1 MNFLRNHK
9 NICSVVAALM
19 VAVLVVYCYGSFR
32 SYAASPEVST
42 LPADIDIDVDYSSDA
57 VNFTYAGKAYSIDRK
72 HNVNLIHY
80 SYRQY
85 SSGTYE
91 RDYNQPETFECSFAG
106 DLCYTSYWF
115 SPSEMRIYVLMT
127 PSLRKVSQVKSYLAS
142 SNYGTFLLV
151 DARYFDTGSNS
162 VFMTTIDYSS
172 GSAVYNVMS
181 SQEGI
186 SSWDANSSNTKNYD
200 DVYACASNINYFNY
214 YMTGYLDDNYLRRA
228 GLYYKAT
235 GELNTSDYASNYHYI
250 PNDLLC
256 IFSNY
261 EISGFYEPDTSKVST
276 PDYYFNYQYIF
287 YKKGYGY
294 IFVDSAKR
302 CKEVGFPS
310 GVTNPRFYFDG
321 EGNNYVYTSV
331 DGITWILKS
340 ACNTMYNSYFEVSCG
355 YEFTDYT
362 LVYTNDKSFGGDP
375 LVTPSYG
382 NITDVTDNLNSFLND
397 YNIISTSGRGGSLNS
412 FDYAVVEYPEN
423 NSFFGAFMGTL
434 TMKSVKY
441 CVYENITSKGSGRFS
456 DYIHVYYFAS
466 DAAPYI
472 TIDYP
477 IDSSG
482 IIAKSPLIHLIYSNS
497 SFADCTY
504 SLLSTTEVP
513 TLSMYLRLLN
523 NATLN
528 IDTKLSALRTDL
540 HADLKSIFKNITL
553 TNQYL
558 KRISANLDSLSIPA
572 AAPDYSG
579 RFDNLSAAL
588 DKLHNDLI
596 YEEGVTKLPNVPQY
610 LVYVYSVTKDIRTRL
625 DNINVQISDDIVT
638 FRKAVISRFDPVT
651 EKLDSIIA
659 KIPST
664 SGGGSFDDSNL
675 VGSIVSL
682 KADIS
687 DNFTTLIKLLKN
699 DTDGVEGIADLT
711 SFLTTYVVSMGN
723 AAYFTTLLDFADGVK
738 NNVVLINETMV
749 TMVTDSGIFAPIFT
763 LGAGFAVFSGL
774 IRKERMD

>member
-19 VAVLVVYCYGSFR
+19 VAVLVVYSYGSFR
-32 SYAASPEVST
+32 SYAAAPEVST
-42 LPADIDIDVDYSSDA
+42 LPADIDIDVDYTADT
-57 VNFTYAGKAYSIDRK
+57 VNFSYAGKAYSIDRK
-72 HNVNLIHY
+72 HKVNLTHY
-80 SYRQY
+80 RY
-85 SSGTYE
+85 SSNRYVLDG
-91 RDYNQPETFECSFAG
+91 NCPEFFEYRFDGYS
-106 DLCYTSYWF
+106 CYTSYWF
-115 SPSEMRIYVLMT
+115 SPSEMRVYVLIGWH
-127 PSLRKVSQVKSYLAS
+127 SYSKVKSYLPS
-142 SNYGTFLLV
+142 PKYGTFRISESDSDV
-151 DARYFDTGSNS
+151 YYY
-162 VFMTTIDYSS
+162 MTTIDYGS
-172 GSAVYNVMS
+172 GSAIYNKMS
-181 SQEGI
+181 SKEAI
-186 SSWDANSSNTKNYD
+186 DYWDAQVSSYDDSHNRSCD
-200 DVYACASNINYFNY
+200 DVYACKSNNSSFNY
-214 YMTGYLDDNYLRRA
+214 YNTGFLEDGFLVRTYMD
-228 GLYYKAT
+228 YKAS
-235 GELNTSDYASNYHYI
+235 GELNTYDYASNYHYI

-261 EISGFYEPDTSKVST
+261 EISGFYEPDTSKVHT
-276 PDYYFNYQYIF
+276 PDYYFNFQYIF
-287 YKKGYGY
+287 YKEGYGY

-302 CKEVGFPS
+302 CKMVGFPN
-310 GVTNPRFYFDG
+310 GVTRPRFYFDG
-321 EGNNYVYTSV
+321 EGNNYVYSSV
-331 DGITWILKS
+331 DGISWILKS
-340 ACNTMYNSYFEVSCG
+340 DYNTMYNSYFELPCNH
-355 YEFTDYT
+355 EFTDYT

-477 IDSSG
+477 TDSSG
-482 IIAKSPLIHLIYSNS
+482 ITAKDPLINLIYSNS
-497 SFADCTY
+497 SLADCTY

-540 HADLKSIFKNITL
+540 HADLKSIFTNITL

-558 KRISANLDSLSIPA
+558 KLISDNLGSLSIPA

-579 RFDNLSAAL
+579 NFDKLSAAL
-588 DKLHNDLI
+588 DKLHYDLI

-610 LVYVYSVTKDIRTRL
+610 LVYIYGVTKDIRTKL
-625 DNINVQISDDIVT
+625 DNINVQLSDDIVT
-638 FRKAVISRFDPVT
+638 FRKAVISRFDPVI
-651 EKLDSIIA
+651 EKLDSIIE
-659 KIPST
+659 KIPS
-664 SGGGSFDDSNL
+664 SSGGSFDDSNM

-699 DTDGVEGIADLT
+699 DTDGVENIADLT

-723 AAYFTTLLDFADGVK
+723 AAYFTTLLEFADGVK
-738 NNVVLINETMV
+738 NNVTLINETMV

>member
-1 MNFLRNHK
+1 MDFLRKHRK
-9 NICSVVAALM
+9 ICSAVAALM
-19 VAVLVVYCYGSFR
+19 VAVLVVYSYGSFR
-32 SYAASPEVST
+32 SYAAAPEVST
-42 LPADIDIDVDYSSDA
+42 LPADIDIDVDYTSDA

-127 PSLRKVSQVKSYLAS
+127 PSLRKFSQVKSYIAS

-151 DARYFDTGSNS
+151 DARYSGVGFNS
-162 VFMTTIDYSS
+162 VFMTTIDYNS

-186 SSWDANSSNTKNYD
+186 SYWDAYSSNTKNYD
-200 DVYACASNINYFNY
+200 DVYACANNINYFNY
-214 YMTGYLDDNYLRRA
+214 YMTGYLDDNYLMRA
-228 GLYYKAT
+228 RLDYKAT

-261 EISGFYEPDTSKVST
+261 EISGFYEPDTSKVNT
-276 PDYYFNYQYIF
+276 PDYYFNFQYIF
-287 YKKGYGY
+287 YKEGFGY

-302 CKEVGFPS
+302 CKEVGFPN

-340 ACNTMYNSYFEVSCG
+340 AYNTMYNKYFEVSCG

-362 LVYTNDKSFGGDP
+362 LVYTNDKNFGTP

-382 NITDVTDNLNSFLND
+382 EISDVIGDLSAITNNYHDTINN
-397 YNIISTSGRGGSLNS
+397 TSVSLV
-412 FDYAVVEYPEN
+412 DTPESN
-423 NSFFGAFMGTL
+423 
-434 TMKSVKY
+434 
-441 CVYENITSKGSGRFS
+441 TSLW
-456 DYIHVYYFAS
+456 DYFAS
-466 DAAPYI
+466 LEGGLLAALE
-472 TIDYP
+472 DYSGFP
-477 IDSSG
+477 IFSTLSSYMHSSDISDESVLLTKLLDNFTSDVSWYYDSSDSTLHTYTSLYGYVHHMYESIVDNG
-482 IIAKSPLIHLIYSNS
+482 IYIE
-497 SFADCTY
+497 SFMKV
-504 SLLSTTEVP
+504 S
-513 TLSMYLRLLN
+513 
-523 NATLN
+523 
-528 IDTKLSALRTDL
+528 
-540 HADLKSIFKNITL
+540 HADLKSVFDNITL
-553 TNQYL
+553 SNQYL
-558 KRISANLDSLSIPA
+558 KRIFDNLDSLSIPD

-579 RFDNLSAAL
+579 RFDKLSVAL

-610 LVYVYSVTKDIRTRL
+610 LVYVYSVTKDIRTKL

-659 KIPST
+659 KIPSS
-664 SGGGSFDDSNL
+664 SGGGNFDDSNM

-699 DTDGVEGIADLT
+699 DTDGVENIADLT

-723 AAYFTTLLDFADGVK
+723 AAYFTTLLEFADGVK
-738 NNVVLINETMV
+738 NNVTLINETMV

-774 IRKERMD
+774 IRKERMN

>member
-9 NICSVVAALM
+9 NICSIVAALM
-19 VAVLVVYCYGSFR
+19 VAVLVVYSYGSFR
-32 SYAASPEVST
+32 SYAASSPEVST
-42 LPADIDIDVDYSSDA
+42 LPADIDIDVDYTADT

-72 HNVNLIHY
+72 HKVNLTHY
-80 SYRQY
+80 RY
-85 SSGTYE
+85 SSNRYVLDGNY
-91 RDYNQPETFECSFAG
+91 PEFFEYRFDGYS
-106 DLCYTSYWF
+106 CYTSYWF
-115 SPSEMRIYVLMT
+115 SPSEMRVYVLIGWH
-127 PSLRKVSQVKSYLAS
+127 SYSKVKSYLPS
-142 SNYGTFLLV
+142 PKYGTFRISESDSDV
-151 DARYFDTGSNS
+151 YYY
-162 VFMTTIDYSS
+162 MTTIDYGS
-172 GSAVYNVMS
+172 GSAIYNKMS
-181 SQEGI
+181 SKESI
-186 SSWDANSSNTKNYD
+186 DYWDAQVSSYDDSHNRSCD
-200 DVYACASNINYFNY
+200 DVYACKCNNSSFNY
-214 YMTGYLDDNYLRRA
+214 YQTGFLKDGFLVRTYMD
-228 GLYYKAT
+228 YKAS

-261 EISGFYEPDTSKVST
+261 EISGFYEPDTSKVNT
-276 PDYYFNYQYIF
+276 PSYYFKFQYIF

-302 CKEVGFPS
+302 CKEVGFPN
-310 GVTNPRFYFDG
+310 GVTYPRFYFDG
-321 EGNNYVYTSV
+321 AGNNYVYTSV
-331 DGITWILKS
+331 DGITWVLKS
-340 ACNTMYNSYFEVSCG
+340 AYNTMYNSYFEVSCG

-362 LVYTNDKSFGGDP
+362 LVYTNDKNFGTP

-477 IDSSG
+477 TDSSG
-482 IIAKSPLIHLIYSNS
+482 ITAKDPLINLIYSNS
-497 SFADCTY
+497 SLADCTY

-540 HADLKSIFKNITL
+540 HADLKSIFTNITL

-558 KRISANLDSLSIPA
+558 KRISYNLDSLSIPA

-579 RFDNLSAAL
+579 DFDKLSAAL
-588 DKLHNDLI
+588 DKLHHDLI

-659 KIPST
+659 KIPSS
-664 SGGGSFDDSNL
+664 SGGGNFDDSNM

-711 SFLTTYVVSMGN
+711 SFLTTYVVSLGN

-738 NNVVLINETMV
+738 NNVALINETMV

>member
-1 MNFLRNHK
+1 MNFLRKHRK
-9 NICSVVAALM
+9 ICSAVAALM
-19 VAVLVVYCYGSFR
+19 VAVLVVYSYGSFR
-32 SYAASPEVST
+32 SYAAAPEVST
-42 LPADIDIDVDYSSDA
+42 LPADIDIDVDYTADS

-72 HNVNLIHY
+72 HHVNLIHY
-80 SYRQY
+80 SYRPY

-127 PSLRKVSQVKSYLAS
+127 PSLRKYSQVKSYIAS

-151 DARYFDTGSNS
+151 DARYSGVGFNS
-162 VFMTTIDYSS
+162 VFMTTIDYNS

-186 SSWDANSSNTKNYD
+186 SYWDAYSSNSKNYD
-200 DVYACASNINYFNY
+200 DVYACANNINYFNY
-214 YMTGYLDDNYLRRA
+214 YQTGYLDDNYLMRA
-228 GLYYKAT
+228 RLDYKAT

-287 YKKGYGY
+287 YKNGYGY

-302 CKEVGFPS
+302 CKEVGFPN

-340 ACNTMYNSYFEVSCG
+340 AYNTMYNKYFEVSCG

-362 LVYTNDKSFGGDP
+362 LVYTNDSTYGEEP
-375 LVTPSYG
+375 LVTPDYG
-382 NITDVTDNLNSFLND
+382 DITDISANLDSFLKD
-397 YNIISTSGRGGSLNS
+397 FDIISSSGRGSG
-412 FDYAVVEYPEN
+412 
-423 NSFFGAFMGTL
+423 
-434 TMKSVKY
+434 
-441 CVYENITSKGSGRFS
+441 ITSLDYLIVEFPADNSLLSSFVGSFTLDYVYYCTYKFYTGSGTTS
-456 DYIHVYYFAS
+456 MPEYIHVYYFGGTVYDNVIVKSSS
-466 DAAPYI
+466 D
-472 TIDYP
+472 TGNKFFDFLNGTLIDP
-477 IDSSG
+477 N
-482 IIAKSPLIHLIYSNS
+482 NS
-497 SFADCTY
+497 Y
-504 SLLSTTEVP
+504 QLVSTSKVP
-513 TLSMYLRLLN
+513 TFSMYFRLLN
-523 NATLN
+523 NTTSN
-528 IDTKLSALRTDL
+528 IFTSLTAMRSDL

-558 KRISANLDSLSIPA
+558 KRIFDNLDSLSIPA
-572 AAPDYSG
+572 AAPDYSSQ
-579 RFDNLSAAL
+579 FDKLSAAL

-610 LVYVYSVTKDIRTRL
+610 LVYVYGVTKDIRTKL
-625 DNINVQISDDIVT
+625 DNINVSLSDDIVT

-651 EKLDSIIA
+651 DKLDSIIA
-659 KIPST
+659 KIPSS
-664 SGGGSFDDSNL
+664 SGGGSFDDSNM

-711 SFLTTYVVSMGN
+711 SFLTTYVVSLGN

>member
-1 MNFLRNHK
+1 MVFLRIHK
-9 NICSVVAALM
+9 NICSAVAALM
-19 VAVLVVYCYGSFR
+19 VAVLVVYSYGSFR
-32 SYAASPEVST
+32 SYAAAPEVST
-42 LPADIDIDVDYSSDA
+42 LPADIDIDVDYTSDT
-57 VNFTYAGKAYSIDRK
+57 VNFTYAGKSYSIDRK

-80 SYRQY
+80 SYRIG
-85 SSGTYE
+85 GTYG

-115 SPSEMRIYVLMT
+115 SPSELRIYVLMT

-151 DARYFDTGSNS
+151 DARYSDTGSNS

-200 DVYACASNINYFNY
+200 NVYACASNINYFNFY
-214 YMTGYLDDNYLRRA
+214 WTGYLYNNYLVRA
-228 GLYYKAT
+228 GLDYKAT
-235 GELNTSDYASNYHYI
+235 GELDTSDYASNYHYI

-302 CKEVGFPS
+302 CKEVGFPN

-340 ACNTMYNSYFEVSCG
+340 AYNTMYNSYYEVSCG
-355 YEFTDYT
+355 YAFTDYT

-382 NITDVTDNLNSFLND
+382 SLSDITGDLPDISHNYGDNGNGQNGYTVDHDDVLDVTNPLFTIIYGITSSIDSDVSSGVAKVLSYILDETPDALKDNTLSTLLLQYNELTSRVTYDYVGTLNGKDYYNPRTTIYGFVSDISLKLSNVQWYLNSLR
-397 YNIISTSGRGGSLNS
+397 T
-412 FDYAVVEYPEN
+412 
-423 NSFFGAFMGTL
+423 
-434 TMKSVKY
+434 
-441 CVYENITSKGSGRFS
+441 
-456 DYIHVYYFAS
+456 
-466 DAAPYI
+466 
-472 TIDYP
+472 
-477 IDSSG
+477 
-482 IIAKSPLIHLIYSNS
+482 LIHS
-497 SFADCTY
+497 
-504 SLLSTTEVP
+504 
-513 TLSMYLRLLN
+513 
-523 NATLN
+523 
-528 IDTKLSALRTDL
+528 
-540 HADLKSIFKNITL
+540 DLKSVFDNITL

-558 KRISANLDSLSIPA
+558 KRIFDNLDSLSIPA
-572 AAPDYSG
+572 AAPDYSSQ
-579 RFDNLSAAL
+579 FDKLSAAL

-610 LVYVYSVTKDIRTRL
+610 LVYVYGVTKDIRTKL

-659 KIPST
+659 KIPSS
-664 SGGGSFDDSNL
+664 SGGGNFDDSNM

-687 DNFTTLIKLLKN
+687 DNFMTLIKLLKN

-711 SFLTTYVVSMGN
+711 SFLTTYVVSLGN
-723 AAYFTTLLDFADGVK
+723 AAYFTTLLEFADGVK
-738 NNVVLINETMV
+738 NNVALINETMV

>member
-1 MNFLRNHK
+1 MDFLRKHRK
-9 NICSVVAALM
+9 ICSAVAALM
-19 VAVLVVYCYGSFR
+19 VAVLVVYNYGSFR
-32 SYAASPEVST
+32 SYAAAPEVST
-42 LPADIDIDVDYSSDA
+42 LPADIDIDVDYTAD
-57 VNFTYAGKAYSIDRK
+57 VINFTYSGKSYSIDRN

-80 SYRQY
+80 SGYR
-85 SSGTYE
+85 
-91 RDYNQPETFECSFAG
+91 RDYNQPETFERSFAG
-106 DLCYTSYWF
+106 DLCSASYWF
-115 SPSEMRIYVLMT
+115 SPSEMRVYVLMT
-127 PSLRKVSQVKSYLAS
+127 PSLVSGFQIKSYIS
-142 SNYGTFLLV
+142 SSTYGTFVLKNKYDSYGLNNV
-151 DARYFDTGSNS
+151 HMIS
-162 VFMTTIDYSS
+162 IDYSS
-172 GSAVYNVMS
+172 GAAVYNVMS
-181 SQEGI
+181 SPEAI
-186 SSWDANSSNTKNYD
+186 SYWNAKSDNTKTYD
-200 DVYACASNINYFNY
+200 NVYACSNNILYFNY
-214 YMTGYLDDNYLRRA
+214 YWTGYLDDNYFMKASLE
-228 GLYYKAT
+228 YKAT

-261 EISGFYEPDTSKVST
+261 AISGFYEPDTSKVNT
-276 PDYYFNYQYIF
+276 PNYYFNFQYIF

-302 CKEVGFPS
+302 CKMVGFPN

-340 ACNTMYNSYFEVSCG
+340 AYNTMYNSYFEVSCG

-362 LVYTNDKSFGGDP
+362 LVYTNDKNFGGDP
-375 LVTPSYG
+375 LVTPDWGDFSDVIEKLPD
-382 NITDVTDNLNSFLND
+382 ITDVYDNLLSHKTDKQTTALTGINKFM
-397 YNIISTSGRGGSLNS
+397 YNIVSGLTSNIGLGGLYDSIVS
-412 FDYAVVEYPEN
+412 
-423 NSFFGAFMGTL
+423 S
-434 TMKSVKY
+434 
-441 CVYENITSKGSGRFS
+441 IKG
-456 DYIHVYYFAS
+456 
-466 DAAPYI
+466 
-472 TIDYP
+472 
-477 IDSSG
+477 DS
-482 IIAKSPLIHLIYSNS
+482 Y
-497 SFADCTY
+497 TY
-504 SLLSTTEVP
+504 SLSEYMLTNLNNDLSVSLVYDYAEIDGEAWEVP
-513 TLSMYLRLLN
+513 RVTLYGYIVHIDKTLN
-523 NATLN
+523 NLLSNFNNLIN
-528 IDTKLSALRTDL
+528 ISDSR
-540 HADLKSIFKNITL
+540 LKSIYQNITL
-553 TNQYL
+553 SNQYL
-558 KRISANLDSLSIPA
+558 KKIFDNLDSLSIPA

-579 RFDNLSAAL
+579 RFDKLSVAL

-610 LVYVYSVTKDIRTRL
+610 LVYVYSVTKDIRTKL
-625 DNINVQISDDIVT
+625 DNINIQISDDIVT

-651 EKLDSIIA
+651 EKLDSILA
-659 KIPST
+659 KIPSS
-664 SGGGSFDDSNL
+664 SGGGSFDDSNM

>member
-9 NICSVVAALM
+9 NICSIVAALM
-19 VAVLVVYCYGSFR
+19 VAVLVVYSYGSFR
-32 SYAASPEVST
+32 SYAASSPEVST
-42 LPADIDIDVDYSSDA
+42 LPADIDIDVDYTADT

-72 HNVNLIHY
+72 HKVNLTHY
-80 SYRQY
+80 RY
-85 SSGTYE
+85 SSNRYV
-91 RDYNQPETFECSFAG
+91 RDDNYPEFFEYRFDGYS
-106 DLCYTSYWF
+106 CYTSYWF
-115 SPSEMRIYVLMT
+115 SPSEMRVYVLIGWH
-127 PSLRKVSQVKSYLAS
+127 SYSKVKSYLPS
-142 SNYGTFLLV
+142 PKYGTFRISERDSDV
-151 DARYFDTGSNS
+151 YYY
-162 VFMTTIDYSS
+162 MTTIDYGS
-172 GSAVYNVMS
+172 GSAIYNKMS
-181 SQEGI
+181 SKESI
-186 SSWDANSSNTKNYD
+186 DYWDAQVSSYD
-200 DVYACASNINYFNY
+200 DSHNRSCDNVYACKCNNSSFNY
-214 YMTGYLDDNYLRRA
+214 YQTGFLKDGFLVRTYMD
-228 GLYYKAT
+228 YKAS

-261 EISGFYEPDTSKVST
+261 EISGFYEPDTSKVNT
-276 PDYYFNYQYIF
+276 PSYYFKFQYIF

-302 CKEVGFPS
+302 CKEVGFPN
-310 GVTNPRFYFDG
+310 GVTYPRFYFDG
-321 EGNNYVYTSV
+321 AGNNYVYTSV
-331 DGITWILKS
+331 DGITWVLKS
-340 ACNTMYNSYFEVSCG
+340 AYNTMYNSYFEVSCG

-362 LVYTNDKSFGGDP
+362 LVYTNDKNFGTP

-477 IDSSG
+477 TDSSG
-482 IIAKSPLIHLIYSNS
+482 ITAKDPLINLIYSNS
-497 SFADCTY
+497 SLADCTY

-540 HADLKSIFKNITL
+540 HADLKSIFTNITL

-558 KRISANLDSLSIPA
+558 KRISDNLDSLSIPA

-579 RFDNLSAAL
+579 DFDKLSAAL
-588 DKLHNDLI
+588 DKLHHDLI

-610 LVYVYSVTKDIRTRL
+610 LVYIYGVTKDIRTRL
-625 DNINVQISDDIVT
+625 DTIISKIPAGFGSVDVDTDSIVTAINESATSLTATVDSGNDKLHSDLNYIKALMTIDTVNNLFGDDEDSQNIFTFVSKGISSIVTGSIISDALAFSTNTKDGIIYISSYVNKFYDAVPVYSAVVT
-638 FRKAVISRFDPVT
+638 VGASFF
-651 EKLDSIIA
+651 II
-659 KIPST
+659 
-664 SGGGSFDDSNL
+664 D
-675 VGSIVSL
+675 
-682 KADIS
+682 
-687 DNFTTLIKLLKN
+687 
-699 DTDGVEGIADLT
+699 
-711 SFLTTYVVSMGN
+711 M
-723 AAYFTTLLDFADGVK
+723 
-738 NNVVLINETMV
+738 VLRRR
-749 TMVTDSGIFAPIFT
+749 S
-763 LGAGFAVFSGL
+763 
-774 IRKERMD
+774 